1 MNSVFIPELN
11 KFIVVF
17 IDDILIYFK
26 NKEEHEKNLQ
36 IILQRLREHQL
47 HAKFNKC
54 AFWLKE
60 VLFLGHVISA
70 KGTVV
75 DPSKVQKV
83 LD

>member
-36 IILQRLREHQL
+36 IIL
-47 HAKFNKC
+47 
-54 AFWLKE
+54 
-60 VLFLGHVISA
+60 
-70 KGTVV
+70 
-75 DPSKVQKV
+75 
-83 LD
+83 